1 MFSLKEFVLQCW
13 YEIGKSLSVCFCS
26 ARFPAWPSALLK
38 VWLRFSLLTDCAW
51 EPTVTPSVNWSER
64 WSFLLMLMKRVG
76 REMLWP
82 RASKRTELWTSMLV
96 LRKLLMLQPPC
107 LEHTSL
113 VCPKCNSLSESETME
128 SLKTPWCFKLWT
140 NAFRLLGSS
149 LPPHSPGPLL

>member
-1 MFSLKEFVLQCW
+1 MFSLKEFVLPCS
-13 YEIGKSLSVCFCS
+13 YEIGKRFSVCICS
-26 ARFPAWPSALLK
+26 DRFPAWPSAPLK
-38 VWLRFSLLTDCAW
+38 VWLRFSLLTVPESQLSSFCQLVW
-51 EPTVTPSVNWSER
+51 TL
-64 WSFLLMLMKRVG
+64 SFLLMLTKRVG
-76 REMLWP
+76 RETLWP

-113 VCPKCNSLSESETME
+113 ACPKCNSPSESETME

-149 LPPHSPGPLL
+149 LPPHSPGPL